1 MNIEK
6 LIEHNREM
14 EAIIIRF
21 NNSPI
26 IFLLHY
32 SEMLDGIKFEDRN
45 NNFSDLKD
53 DQFAHVKVNFIKK
66 NYLVD
71 NHFGHYDYEI
81 TPLSTYSIQ
90 SDGPKINIM
99 RAIKDGEFKN
109 IVKSVLNS

>member
-14 EAIIIRF
+14 EAIVIKL
-21 NNSPI
+21 NDSPI

-32 SEMLDGIKFEDRN
+32 GKMLDGVRFEDRD
-45 NNFSDLKD
+45 NNFSNLND
-53 DQFAHVKVNFIKK
+53 DQFVHVKVNFTKK

-81 TPLSTYSIQ
+81 QPLSTYSIQ
-90 SDGPKINIM
+90 SDVPNVNIM
-99 RAIKDGEFKN
+99 RAIKDGEFEG
-109 IVKSVLNS
+109 IVKSALNS